1 MPRSCSARSRRV
13 GVALTL
19 SMLAQPGAWCQGRAS
34 GGEALPFLDLATG
47 QRPGD
52 VPVRPWCPEGFGRSG
67 PRPIVGHGLPL
78 ELVWPRRPGVAG
90 ELLTYREGA
99 HWVRRDVTG
108 LGRVVLR
115 PRDRI
120 TACALE
126 ALDRSGRDPGTYLS
140 HFREISVGVRGLLP
154 LAGDPAAPGHG
165 DGLDA
170 AVRFQQPWGLVMAGC
185 GRFASRQ
192 WLVAD
197 RAAHVVRTVS
207 VQGEVATPWGSPFE
221 AGHRDGLGCARFNGP
236 TFLAGNRHCRQGG
249 PWEPFAGFVLA
260 DSGNQVIRSVDPQGV
275 VATLAGTPGQAGYRD
290 ADDPRQ
296 ALFNDPRGLAM
307 DRAGNV
313 YLADRGNQLIR
324 RIARDGPVTT
334 LAGAPGQSGWVDGAG
349 AQARFSALEGLAL
362 HWDETLYV
370 ADGHG
375 VRRVT
380 LDGRVTTILGAPDR
394 PGFGQDREAG
404 PGVPCLRAPCG
415 LVAEGEHLYIADQG
429 NRVVRQLHLGT
440 GALVTLAGDPA
451 LDGNRWG
458 LLRDGIPGPLG
469 EAYAGLAE
477 PRGITV
483 DDQGELCVA
492 TGSCLARLCRERL
505 AADGEPARLTLAG
518 PVAGLGAP
526 FAVEAALP
534 ASEDRPVVYTL
545 QWIHPDGSLA
555 ARLQGCAAGG
565 QVVGGAG
572 CFAQPGRGRVVLQ
585 WVTAQGVSRGVQE
598 SVLIE

>member
-1 MPRSCSARSRRV
+1 MALWRRV
-13 GVALTL
+13 GTVLL
-19 SMLAQPGAWCQGRAS
+19 MLLGHPAAMGQGRSPAPA
-34 GGEALPFLDLATG
+34 EVLPFLDLASG
-47 QRPGD
+47 NRFGGA
-52 VPVRPWCPEGFGRSG
+52 PVRPWCPEGYDRSCV
-67 PRPIVGHGLPL
+67 RRTVGLGLPL
-78 ELVWPRRPGVAG
+78 VLAWPLRPGVAG
-90 ELLTYREGA
+90 ELLTYREGTR
-99 HWVRRDVTG
+99 WVRREVTG
-108 LGRVVLR
+108 LDQVVLR
-115 PRDRI
+115 PSDRI

-126 ALDRSGRDPGTYLS
+126 ALDRSGREPGAYLS
-140 HFREISVGVRGLLP
+140 HFREFSIGVRGLML
-154 LAGDPAAPGHG
+154 LAGDPAVPGHG
-165 DGLDA
+165 DGQGA
-170 AVRFQQPWGLVMAGC
+170 AARFQQPFGLAMTGC
-185 GRFASRQ
+185 GRFCSRQ
-192 WLVAD
+192 YLVAD

-207 VQGEVATPWGSPFE
+207 AEGEVATPWGSPFE
-221 AGHRDGLGCARFNGP
+221 AGYRDGLGCARFNGP
-236 TFLAGNRHCRQGG
+236 TFLAGNRHGRQGG

-260 DSGNQVIRSVDPQGV
+260 DSGNQVIRSVDPQGMV
-275 VATLAGTPGQAGYRD
+275 TTLAGTPGQAGCRD

-313 YLADRGNQLIR
+313 YVADRGNHLIR

-334 LAGAPGQSGWVDGAG
+334 LAGAPGLSGWVDGCG
-349 AQARFSALEGLAL
+349 GQARFSALEGLAL

-380 LDGRVTTILGAPDR
+380 LDGRVTTLLGAPDR
-394 PGFGQDREAG
+394 PGFGLDREAG

-415 LVAEGEHLYIADQG
+415 LVAEGEHLTIADQG
-429 NRVVRQLHLGT
+429 NRAVRQLHLGT

-451 LDGNRWG
+451 LGGSWG

-483 DDQGELCVA
+483 DDQGEFCVA
-492 TGSCLARLCRERL
+492 TGPCLARLCRERL
-505 AADGEPARLTLAG
+505 TADGEPARLTLAG

-534 ASEDRPVVYTL
+534 ASEAGPMVYTL

-555 ARLQGCAAGG
+555 ARLQGRAAGG

-572 CFAQPGRGRVVLQ
+572 CFTQPGRGRVVLQ